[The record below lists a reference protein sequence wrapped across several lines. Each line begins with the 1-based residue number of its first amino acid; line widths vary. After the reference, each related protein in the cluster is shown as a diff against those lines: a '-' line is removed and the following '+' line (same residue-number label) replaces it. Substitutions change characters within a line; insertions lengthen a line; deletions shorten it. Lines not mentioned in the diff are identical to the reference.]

1 MVNEFIMIM
10 FIVNILISNSI
21 NWMTLVISDLSHRP
35 LICSDVYDLLTLLV
49 SILTVIIIENE
60 HSTYVS

>member
-1 MVNEFIMIM
+1 
-10 FIVNILISNSI
+10 
-21 NWMTLVISDLSHRP
+21 MTLVISDLSHRP